1 MQRPVLLSELFVV
14 FKKLFSGFVLTQMLS
29 WCQQLKKKKKKSTKF
44 SAPKSEEQT
53 PKASNE
59 TRRRAAQWGQR
70 SEFTSR
76 SDKNRGPRWGRWTP
90 NLEEGNIKEKRSI
103 FTHGLWLHLKNYISY
118 AQSMRCGWPSA
129 TTMLNLSSVSV
140 KFNDL

>member
-1 MQRPVLLSELFVV
+1 MQHPLLLSELFVV
-14 FKKLFSGFVLTQMLS
+14 FKNLFLGFVLTKL
-29 WCQQLKKKKKKSTKF
+29 

-53 PKASNE
+53 PNASNE
-59 TRRRAAQWGQR
+59 TRRATPWGQR
-70 SEFTSR
+70 SKFTSR
-76 SDKNRGPRWGRWTP
+76 CDKNRGPRWGRWTP
-90 NLEEGNIKEKRSI
+90 NLEEGNLKEKRSI
-103 FTHGLWLHLKNYISY
+103 FTHEFWWQLFWSHLKNYISC